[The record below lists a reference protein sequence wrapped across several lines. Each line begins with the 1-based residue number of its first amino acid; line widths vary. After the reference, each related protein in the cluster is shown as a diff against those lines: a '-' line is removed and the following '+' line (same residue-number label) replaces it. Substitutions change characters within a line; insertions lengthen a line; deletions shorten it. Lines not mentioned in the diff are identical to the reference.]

1 MPKTPHA
8 CKAVQ
13 YSDQMVCHACGL
25 YWDVNDPDPPACQ
38 RGKRKA
44 APITV
49 EVKPPRLHFPEVLP
63 PDVAAE
69 MVKTY
74 QANGGRAEGMRAAYR
89 LLLDRISPD

>member
-1 MPKTPHA
+1 MRKTPHV

-25 YWDVNDPDPPACQ
+25 YWDVNDPESPACQ
-38 RGKRKA
+38 KGKRKA
-44 APITV
+44 APIVV
-49 EVKPPRLHFPEVLP
+49 EPSPLRFPEELP

>member
-1 MPKTPHA
+1 MRKTPHV

-25 YWDVNDPDPPACQ
+25 YWDVNDPEPPACQ
-38 RGKRKA
+38 KGKAKVIVELKA
-44 APITV
+44 EPL
-49 EVKPPRLHFPEVLP
+49 RFPEELP